1 MVQKFTGFWI
11 VHWQAIDAQC
21 RRHTVDNFSKK
32 NNTLMSFSSV
42 SGKWIWLADSQ
53 SYSVLFQPRLLG
65 TEIALFLTIKIPY
78 FVQYIM
84 NSINKK

>member
-1 MVQKFTGFWI
+1 
-11 VHWQAIDAQC
+11 
-21 RRHTVDNFSKK
+21 
-32 NNTLMSFSSV
+32 MSFSSV

-84 NSINKK
+84 NSINKKKNKNSLYCCFKLIFASD

>member
-1 MVQKFTGFWI
+1 
-11 VHWQAIDAQC
+11 
-21 RRHTVDNFSKK
+21 
-32 NNTLMSFSSV
+32 MSFSSV

-84 NSINKK
+84 NSINKKKK